1 MQPFDPDERR
11 SLAGVT
17 GALSPI
23 VRMPH
28 RYWSISRAIKRNG
41 LNAGYAIEAVLF
53 LDAAGRLWHPLL
65 RDHIPLPRAVQF
77 CSLS

>member
-1 MQPFDPDERR
+1 MPPTGVRIDLPRYQKN
-11 SLAGVT
+11 SLN
-17 GALSPI
+17 P
-23 VRMPH
+23 
-28 RYWSISRAIKRNG
+28 G
-41 LNAGYAIEAVLF
+41 LRIEAVLF